1 MPSMTPLPSPFLKSP
16 FSRPDPLS
24 GTSRLSTMGLFLG
37 ALALL
42 MLLTTQA
49 HAASGAGGGLP
60 YEDWLTRIRQS
71 ITGPVAFGISVIA
84 IVAAG
89 AMLIFGGDMNGFMK
103 TLVFIVLVLAFVI
116 AAQNTLSA
124 ITGTGAVIAGCFDAM
139 STTISSARA

>member
-1 MPSMTPLPSPFLKSP
+1 MTFLPSNISFVH
-16 FSRPDPLS
+16 PDPLS
-24 GTSRLSTMGLFLG
+24 RSSRLTTVLVMFSAF
-37 ALALL
+37 ALL
-42 MLLTTQA
+42 MLLASHA

-124 ITGTGAVIAGCFDAM
+124 ITGTGAVIASLPTPLPLTF
-139 STTISSARA
+139 SVVRA

>member
-1 MPSMTPLPSPFLKSP
+1 MTFKPA
-16 FSRPDPLS
+16 FSCPDPLS
-24 GTSRLSTMGLFLG
+24 RSSRLTTVLLVCG
-37 ALALL
+37 AIALL
-42 MLLTTQA
+42 MLASHA

-124 ITGTGAVIAGCFDAM
+124 ITGTGAVIASLADHLPAL
-139 STTISSARA
+139 RA

>member
-1 MPSMTPLPSPFLKSP
+1 MTSVSSNLLFVH
-16 FSRPDPLS
+16 PDPLS
-24 GTSRLSTMGLFLG
+24 RSSRLTTVVVMCG

-42 MLLTTQA
+42 MLMATHA

-124 ITGTGAVIAGCFDAM
+124 ITGTGAVIA
-139 STTISSARA
+139 SLPTPLPPILSIARV

>member
-1 MPSMTPLPSPFLKSP
+1 MTFLSSKLLLAYPDSS
-16 FSRPDPLS
+16 SRNNRMATAIIMC
-24 GTSRLSTMGLFLG
+24 GV
-37 ALALL
+37 LALL
-42 MLLTTQA
+42 MLLTTHA

-124 ITGTGAVIAGCFDAM
+124 ITGTGAVIA
-139 STTISSARA
+139 SSGGHLQSLRA

>member
-1 MPSMTPLPSPFLKSP
+1 MTSLLSFFAPSSFA
-16 FSRPDPLS
+16 RPDPLS
-24 GTSRLSTMGLFLG
+24 RSSRLTTLVVMFG

-124 ITGTGAVIAGCFDAM
+124 ITGTGAVIASLPTPLPLTF
-139 STTISSARA
+139 SIARA

>member
-1 MPSMTPLPSPFLKSP
+1 MTSLSSNLSFVH
-16 FSRPDPLS
+16 PDPLS
-24 GTSRLSTMGLFLG
+24 RSNRLTTVLVMFGGF
-37 ALALL
+37 ALL
-42 MLLTTQA
+42 MLLA
-49 HAASGAGGGLP
+49 SHANAASGAGGGLP

-124 ITGTGAVIAGCFDAM
+124 ITGTGAVIASLPAPLPLTF
-139 STTISSARA
+139 SIVRA

>member
-1 MPSMTPLPSPFLKSP
+1 MT
-16 FSRPDPLS
+16 SRPSNISLVHADPLS
-24 GTSRLSTMGLFLG
+24 RSTRLTTVLIMFG
-37 ALALL
+37 AFALL
-42 MLLTTQA
+42 MLLASHAQ
-49 HAASGAGGGLP
+49 AASGAGGGLP

-71 ITGPVAFGISVIA
+71 ITGPVAFAVSVIA

-124 ITGTGAVIAGCFDAM
+124 ITGTGAVIASVAGDLPLLQA
-139 STTISSARA
+139 

>member
-1 MPSMTPLPSPFLKSP
+1 MTFLSSKLLLAYPDSS
-16 FSRPDPLS
+16 SRNNRMA
-24 GTSRLSTMGLFLG
+24 TAIIMCG

-42 MLLTTQA
+42 MLLTTHA

-124 ITGTGAVIAGCFDAM
+124 ITGTGAVIASLGGHLR
-139 STTISSARA
+139 SLRA

>member
-1 MPSMTPLPSPFLKSP
+1 MTFKPA

-24 GTSRLSTMGLFLG
+24 RSSRLTTVVVMCG

-42 MLLTTQA
+42 MLTATQA

-124 ITGTGAVIAGCFDAM
+124 ITGTGAVIASLPTPLPLTF
-139 STTISSARA
+139 SIARA

>member
-1 MPSMTPLPSPFLKSP
+1 MTFLSSNLS
-16 FSRPDPLS
+16 FVHPDPLS
-24 GTSRLSTMGLFLG
+24 RSSRLTTVVVMCG

-42 MLLTTQA
+42 MLMATHA

-124 ITGTGAVIAGCFDAM
+124 ITGTGAVIASLTAHLP
-139 STTISSARA
+139 ALRA

>member
-1 MPSMTPLPSPFLKSP
+1 MTFLPSNLSFVH
-16 FSRPDPLS
+16 PDPLS
-24 GTSRLSTMGLFLG
+24 RSSRLTTVLVMFSAF
-37 ALALL
+37 ALL
-42 MLLTTQA
+42 MLLASHA

-124 ITGTGAVIAGCFDAM
+124 ITGTGAVIASLPTPLPLTF
-139 STTISSARA
+139 SVVRA

>member
-1 MPSMTPLPSPFLKSP
+1 MTSLPSNLSFVH
-16 FSRPDPLS
+16 PDPLS
-24 GTSRLSTMGLFLG
+24 RSSRLTTVVVMCG

-42 MLLTTQA
+42 LLMATHA

-124 ITGTGAVIAGCFDAM
+124 ITGTGAVIASLRDHLPLTFF
-139 STTISSARA
+139 IARA

>member
-1 MPSMTPLPSPFLKSP
+1 MTFLLSS
-16 FSRPDPLS
+16 FALSSFARPDPLRRS
-24 GTSRLSTMGLFLG
+24 SHLTTLVVMFG
-37 ALALL
+37 ALVLL

-124 ITGTGAVIAGCFDAM
+124 ITGTGAVIA
-139 STTISSARA
+139 SLPTPLPPTLSLARV

>member
-1 MPSMTPLPSPFLKSP
+1 MTSLPSNLSFVH
-16 FSRPDPLS
+16 PDPLS
-24 GTSRLSTMGLFLG
+24 RSSRLTTVVVMCG

-42 MLLTTQA
+42 LLMATHA

-124 ITGTGAVIAGCFDAM
+124 ITGTGAVIACLPAPLPLTF
-139 STTISSARA
+139 SIARA

>member
-1 MPSMTPLPSPFLKSP
+1 MTFLSSKLLLVHPDSS
-16 FSRPDPLS
+16 SRNNRMA
-24 GTSRLSTMGLFLG
+24 TAIIMCG

-42 MLLTTQA
+42 MLLTTHA

-124 ITGTGAVIAGCFDAM
+124 ITGTGAVIASLGGHLR
-139 STTISSARA
+139 SLRA

>member
-1 MPSMTPLPSPFLKSP
+1 MTFLSFKLSLAYP
-16 FSRPDPLS
+16 DSSSR
-24 GTSRLSTMGLFLG
+24 TTRMTTAIIMCG
-37 ALALL
+37 ALVLL
-42 MLLTTQA
+42 MLLTTHA

-124 ITGTGAVIAGCFDAM
+124 ITGTGAVIA
-139 STTISSARA
+139 SSGGHLQSLRA

>member
-1 MPSMTPLPSPFLKSP
+1 MTFKPA
-16 FSRPDPLS
+16 FSHPDPLS
-24 GTSRLSTMGLFLG
+24 RSSRLTTVLTVCG
-37 ALALL
+37 AIALL
-42 MLLTTQA
+42 MLASHA

-124 ITGTGAVIAGCFDAM
+124 ITGTGAVIASLPAPLPPTFSIAWV
-139 STTISSARA
+139 

>member
-1 MPSMTPLPSPFLKSP
+1 MTSLPSNLSFVH
-16 FSRPDPLS
+16 PDPLS
-24 GTSRLSTMGLFLG
+24 RSSRLTTVVVMCG

-42 MLLTTQA
+42 LLMATHA

-124 ITGTGAVIAGCFDAM
+124 ITGTGAVIAILTAHLP
-139 STTISSARA
+139 ALRA

>member
-1 MPSMTPLPSPFLKSP
+1 MTSLPSNLSFVH
-16 FSRPDPLS
+16 PDPLS
-24 GTSRLSTMGLFLG
+24 RSSRLTTVVVMCG

-42 MLLTTQA
+42 LLMATHA

-124 ITGTGAVIAGCFDAM
+124 ITGTGAVIASLADHLPLTF
-139 STTISSARA
+139 SIARA

>member
-1 MPSMTPLPSPFLKSP
+1 MTSLLSFFALSS
-16 FSRPDPLS
+16 FARPDPLS
-24 GTSRLSTMGLFLG
+24 RSSRLTTLVVLFG

-124 ITGTGAVIAGCFDAM
+124 ITGTGAVIASLAGHLPAL
-139 STTISSARA
+139 RA